1 MQDVMDIVKN
11 VEGIYESDTAFSV
24 LKDFERV
31 LDELDLYVY
40 DNLSLI
46 HI

>member
-31 LDELDLYVY
+31 PVSYTHLTLPTKA
-40 DNLSLI
+40 
-46 HI
+46 